1 MKLNEFFLKIKDKML
16 ISTKNKKMTKIV
28 ISFLFL
34 LIVICLFLPSFSLTK
49 KEEQKSDDKVISISE
64 YSSSI
69 ENKLSQMLNSLDEIS
84 KVSVMVMVESTPK
97 IEYLTEFEESTQT
110 NEKGEL
116 TTKSSTVVFSKDGSV
131 STPITI
137 TTIMPKVCGV
147 LIITNKINPATKLN
161 IIKSVSIVLN
171 IDESSISILQES

>member
-1 MKLNEFFLKIKDKML
+1 MKIIDIFLKFKNKIGE
-16 ISTKNKKMTKIV
+16 ITKNKKITKI
-28 ISFLFL
+28 
-34 LIVICLFLPSFSLTK
+34 LIVIFVLIILSYFVFSNFSSNKNEKQVETN
-49 KEEQKSDDKVISISE
+49 ENISVLD

-69 ENKLSQMLNSLDEIS
+69 ENKLIQMLGGLNEIS

-97 IEYLTEFEESTQT
+97 IEYLTETEESTQT
-110 NEKGEL
+110 NEKGEVS
-116 TTKSSTVVFSKDGSV
+116 TKSSTVVFEKNGSV
-131 STPITI
+131 TTPITI
-137 TTIMPKVCGV
+137 TTIMPKVSGV